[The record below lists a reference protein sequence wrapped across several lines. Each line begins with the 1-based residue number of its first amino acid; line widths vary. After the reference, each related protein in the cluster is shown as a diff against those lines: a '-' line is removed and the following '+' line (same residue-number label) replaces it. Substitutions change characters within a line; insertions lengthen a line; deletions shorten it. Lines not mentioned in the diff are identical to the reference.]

1 MNEPKAF
8 AHDSTQELSEDG
20 NTVLGGHGGLW
31 IRFLTWAG
39 WYPSDMDY
47 LEKRLVLKL
56 DVLILTFGCLSFFT
70 KYLDQQAITNAY
82 VSGMKE
88 DIGLVGN
95 ELNYITAAFWAAYCA
110 SMIPACYYLTR
121 SRVNIIL
128 PTLEAGWGLFTFG
141 CAWAQNPGTIYA
153 MRVLIGICE
162 SCSFTGVIYVIG
174 SWYKPEEIGRR
185 VSLFFI
191 ASPLG
196 TMFAGYL
203 QAAAYTNLN
212 HRHGLAGWRY
222 LSIRN
227 LHRSGFSSSA
237 PSSQFP
243 YASSFLD
250 VPHRSKPRFLT
261 HKEHDLA
268 HSRLIGLTAP
278 SQLKVSRDI
287 FRRVLGRWHWY
298 VFVVQWILID
308 QNFLASSTP
317 FSLYLK
323 AKPDIYSVTRVNTLP
338 TIATAVSIVAALI
351 AGTVA
356 DKKGNF
362 WIPSIITTIPV
373 LLGLVLLVVW
383 DVGEAGRLAG
393 FILTGAEGAMS
404 PLTMSWAT
412 VTMANDAEER
422 AIVTASMNAIGQAM
436 SAWTQLLQYPAVEA
450 PNFRRG
456 FISNLATT
464 VVQLAVVTVMLLL
477 TRWDARKKKRSNLS
491 AM

>member
-1 MNEPKAF
+1 MGGSKTL
-8 AHDSTQELSEDG
+8 AHDTTQEWSEDG
-20 NTVLGGHGGLW
+20 NAVLGGHDGLW
-31 IRFLTWAG
+31 IRFLTWAR
-39 WYPSDMDY
+39 WYPKDMNH

-95 ELNYITAAFWAAYCA
+95 ELNYITAAFWAAYCT

-121 SRVNIIL
+121 SRINIIL

-185 VSLFFI
+185 ISLFFI

-212 HRHGLAGWRY
+212 NTHGLAGWRY
-222 LSIRN
+222 PSLKYLYENDYQLISFTG
-227 LHRSGFSSSA
+227 GFSSFA
-237 PSSQFP
+237 PSSQYP
-243 YASSFLD
+243 YVSCMPGLTTSDTGTLLTGDRGYIAFLD
-250 VPHRSKPRFLT
+250 VPHRTKPRFLT
-261 HKEHDLA
+261 HKEHELA
-268 HSRLIGLTAP
+268 NSRLVGLTAP

-287 FRRVLGRWHWY
+287 FKRVLGRWHCCFY
-298 VFVVQWILID
+298 CSCLDRGDHGGQEEK
-308 QNFLASSTP
+308 FLAPFYHHYNSSP
-317 FSLYLK
+317 VGPCVACSLE
-323 AKPDIYSVTRVNTLP
+323 S
-338 TIATAVSIVAALI
+338 
-351 AGTVA
+351 
-356 DKKGNF
+356 
-362 WIPSIITTIPV
+362 
-373 LLGLVLLVVW
+373 
-383 DVGEAGRLAG
+383 
-393 FILTGAEGAMS
+393 MS

-436 SAWTQLLQYPAVEA
+436 SAWTQLLQYPAAEA
-450 PNFRRG
+450 PNFRGG

-464 VVQLAVVTVMLLL
+464 VAQLAVVAIMVLL
-477 TRWDARKKKRSNLS
+477 TRWDARKTRGSNVS
-491 AM
+491 AI